1 MGKIR
6 YYCEYCDRSF
16 LDDLKAR
23 KKHLSST
30 QHARLKKQY
39 YLPFRTAKEVYE
51 EETTKDP
58 CRKLITQNFCPF
70 AENCKYSHYK
80 PHELEILRQQ
90 AHAEDLRR
98 NSSCTPQLIDV
109 ALSKMSSSEKVD
121 EWLLAWKTKQEGEA
135 LKPAKP
141 ALQAVSKA
149 WSSNLPPVLQDWGSD
164 LPPSLQPWSTFN
176 LSNVHVEDWG

>member
-30 QHARLKKQY
+30 QHARMRKLY
-39 YLPFRTAKEVYE
+39 YLPYRTAKEVYE
-51 EETTKDP
+51 EEKIKDP
-58 CRKLITQNFCPF
+58 CRKFMTQNFCQF
-70 AENCKYSHYK
+70 AENCKYSHYNA
-80 PHELEILRQQ
+80 HQLDILRQQ
-90 AHAEDLRR
+90 AEEESRR
-98 NSSCTPQLIDV
+98 STDSHSSESVDI
-109 ALSKMSSSEKVD
+109 ALSKMSSPEQVE
-121 EWLLAWKTKQEGEA
+121 EWLLAWKTRQEGEA

-149 WSSNLPPVLQDWGSD
+149 WSSNLPHALQDWGSD
-164 LPPSLQPWSTFN
+164 LPPSLQPWSLFN
-176 LSNVHVEDWG
+176 LSNIHVEDWG